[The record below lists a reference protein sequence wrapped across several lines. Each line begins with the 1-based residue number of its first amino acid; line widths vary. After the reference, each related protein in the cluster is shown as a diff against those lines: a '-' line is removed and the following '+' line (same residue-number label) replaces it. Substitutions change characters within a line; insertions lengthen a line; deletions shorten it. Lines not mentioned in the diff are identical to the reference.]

1 MTILNNHE
9 SCYSHFS
16 INLVLGVGLEVGLLV
31 PDVHGEAEDD
41 RGGGEPGGRHPG
53 QGHCGGSV
61 VSSPPPASSLTSLC
75 PLLPSPHTPA
85 AWPQLCACADWQ
97 KAASPRAWAQPHCSQ
112 QRPSICPPPGRHY
125 PPAGHTA
132 LELCP
137 VVFSSKN
144 TSAAAGDSVRVSLC
158 RVPMVAAAALLLLE
172 AAAASTL
179 YTGTT
184 SGHSPHPPS
193 PHTLLLLR
201 GPKWQHYCILHFNE
215 AMRMRTIIMQ

>member
-1 MTILNNHE
+1 MNHATHTSPSILCSGLAWKLACWCPMCTARQRMTAAVVSQGAAILAR
-9 SCYSHFS
+9 S
-16 INLVLGVGLEVGLLV
+16 
-31 PDVHGEAEDD
+31 
-41 RGGGEPGGRHPG
+41 
-53 QGHCGGSV
+53 GHCGGSP

-158 RVPMVAAAALLLLE
+158 REAMVAAAALLLLE

-179 YTGTT
+179 AQPLVTVRTR
-184 SGHSPHPPS
+184 P
-193 PHTLLLLR
+193 PHTLYSFCADPS
-201 GPKWQHYCILHFNE
+201 GSITASCISMKL
-215 AMRMRTIIMQ
+215 